1 MSSQLKKL
9 RQKPEILKE
18 YDAIIKEQL
27 DKGIIERVTEME
39 QPSRVHYLPNQAV
52 VREEA
57 ETTKVC
63 VVYDASCKDGKKG
76 TSLNDCL
83 HVGPS
88 LTPLLFDILVRFR
101 ENCVPLV
108 GDIEKA
114 FLNIEID
121 PADRDVLRF
130 LWPENIQDPNS
141 EIAVYRFQRAV
152 FGVNASPFLLNA
164 VLRYHID
171 QYRETDPEFCD
182 KLSAD
187 FYVDDLCTGARN
199 VEDAFKLYLRAKERM
214 KEGGF
219 RLRKWKTSV
228 ADLAQKIEC
237 EEGTENKTAVSVER
251 AEESYAKASLGTSDS
266 QKATKILGI
275 TWNNVQDNLEFDL
288 GKWASGSDEKTIT
301 KRFILRQIARLFD
314 PLGLASPIT
323 VQAKALFQELCIEKL
338 DWDDELPDGKKE
350 QWHRW
355 VSDLEVVDKITIP
368 RCLYEGNNAEIK
380 SCYLHGFGDAG
391 KKAYYAMI
399 YLVYETSDGYHSRL
413 ICSKTRVAPLKDLSI
428 PRLELM
434 SARILA
440 TLMDT
445 VRNAL
450 NSQVKMDGVKYWHC
464 IGYTIMGNGDNL
476 CNTE

>member
-1 MSSQLKKL
+1 MDKFPRDVRTKLIRNKRKKLLEWDMKDLLDSLRVELEILESHIPLLTSLMLEKPTKSEPSSSSRKTTNNRPRQERSTTSALHTRENSVRKCIFCQGSHEEKNCMEVTNLDELKRQRYSVKLPWKVGHKPLPSNYLLSLSRISSKLEKL
-9 RQKPEILKE
+9 RQKPLILKE

-52 VREEA
+52 VREKA
-57 ETTKVC
+57 ETTKVR
-63 VVYDASCKDGKKG
+63 VVYDASCKDVKKG

-83 HVGPS
+83 HVGAS

-164 VLRYHID
+164 VLRYHIE

-187 FYVDDLCTGARN
+187 FYVDDLFTGARN
-199 VEDAFKLYLRAKERM
+199 VENAFKLYLRAKERM

-219 RLRKWKTSV
+219 RLRKWKTSEP
-228 ADLAQKIEC
+228 DLARKIEC
-237 EEGTENKTAVSVER
+237 EEGTENKTAASV
-251 AEESYAKASLGTSDS
+251 EESYAKASLGTSDT
-266 QKATKILGI
+266 QKATKILCI
-275 TWNNVQDNLEFDL
+275 TWSNVQDNLEFDL

-301 KRFILRQIARLFD
+301 KRAILRQIARLFD
-314 PLGLASPIT
+314 PLGL
-323 VQAKALFQELCIEKL
+323 VQ
-338 DWDDELPDGKKE
+338 
-350 QWHRW
+350 
-355 VSDLEVVDKITIP
+355 
-368 RCLYEGNNAEIK
+368 
-380 SCYLHGFGDAG
+380 
-391 KKAYYAMI
+391 
-399 YLVYETSDGYHSRL
+399 
-413 ICSKTRVAPLKDLSI
+413 
-428 PRLELM
+428 
-434 SARILA
+434 
-440 TLMDT
+440 
-445 VRNAL
+445 
-450 NSQVKMDGVKYWHC
+450 
-464 IGYTIMGNGDNL
+464 
-476 CNTE
+476 